1 MLFVSARPGSTFV
14 NYLPFS
20 SVFKAALLKFFATT
34 RWHNYCRKYKSSVQN
49 IFDKM
54 SNYEMYQRFLYHTNS
69 INTQNQGGI
78 YCVAVQV
85 SCGREICFGRPITR
99 GGSSDF
105 SRQSCQLMISSC
117 PDGNVGS
124 FGKLV
129 KARWGVGSGRPLR
142 PQFTH

>member
-1 MLFVSARPGSTFV
+1 MPQQGGTIIAESI
-14 NYLPFS
+14 
-20 SVFKAALLKFFATT
+20 
-34 RWHNYCRKYKSSVQN
+34 YKSSVQN

-105 SRQSCQLMISSC
+105 SRQELPVDDI
-117 PDGNVGS
+117 
-124 FGKLV
+124 KLSRW
-129 KARWGVGSGRPLR
+129 KCWKFWQTGESQMRRWGAGDLCGRSSLISKGSTVN
-142 PQFTH
+142 PQKGYFAMSQI